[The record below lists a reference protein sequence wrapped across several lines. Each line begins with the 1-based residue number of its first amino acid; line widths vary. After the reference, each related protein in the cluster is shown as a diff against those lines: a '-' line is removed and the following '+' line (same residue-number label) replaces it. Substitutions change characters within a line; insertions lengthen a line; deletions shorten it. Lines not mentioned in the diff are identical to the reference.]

1 MDNTSDYQQMECS
14 RRRDKNSSKMKE
26 ENSPSESGLKDV
38 GHMRTKSD
46 ITPSLSSSGSGGKS
60 SRSFS
65 LSRSKSIASA
75 RDKWKFSN
83 SYGLLP
89 FLNRDLKQH
98 NLNQSLEKCS
108 EDSDSLRLRLNTESQ
123 ERQRLEREVGR
134 LVKMTEQ
141 YQEEILNL
149 RDQHKQFLAL
159 EGGPHESLSLM
170 YSNLLRKYEALSE
183 EYNKVVKSHND
194 AVNKTDQYQ
203 DQLKQYKNSY
213 ENILNERNKYKQQ
226 CTQAIRQW
234 DNALVENSR
243 LKEELGKTRKEKEEL
258 LKENEQAMNIRVKA
272 SQDIKR
278 LTAERNSALHEYSII
293 MSERETV
300 HKEMEKLQEELQGRA
315 VMNKEL
321 ELLQREIR
329 AAMTDRDKAMKD
341 LHEMRRKMEDKEN
354 MNPGNMNGQKDCDDN
369 SFNKAL
375 EEVKKLRAEK
385 TELESR
391 VQAAVMEADVA
402 KGRRDWAFSER
413 DKIMLESEG
422 VQLLCDKL
430 RKERDKAM
438 SDLADRIKDF
448 HDTKKQNN
456 VEEKMSLEKKDFA
469 IKKENDEKRNDFVS
483 KMIPRGETETTT
495 TASATPAKAVSKMF
509 SSSERVYSLSTNT
522 PTQGKESK
530 KPWAQLTE
538 TFKEKLDLVKGRRQ
552 SAEQAEDEEKVDFLA
567 QSDRVEKLGRKT
579 SDSESDCA
587 EGGGENGKYGKFSLE
602 NLDHKIQEMKQNK
615 AGGGGGGP
623 TGRSNILQQLRN
635 PQDVVQ
641 SHVLQVQSMF
651 QETLAAGQHQ
661 HQQNNKND
669 YFLGSS
675 ASETSL
681 NDSLKSGNLEEH
693 EVVSLYP
700 NDHDKSS
707 LTEEDCNLED
717 KDAVISYDV
726 KSREIKR
733 RSSSSSWRP
742 QQTCVTS
749 PKRTSPFPAV
759 KAGGSQE
766 YSYHN
771 LRSPGALSN
780 KAYCYPSID
789 SLYSKPSSI
798 FKHNRQTSSIYGC
811 RQLPIVP
818 HVEVPPL
825 PSTQP
830 YSSLPPDPAGGPG
843 GVYSRFSYP
852 SSLALAG
859 SNRLSLASTGGGNRL
874 SMSSIGHYHPLS
886 PPAMDQDF
894 HHASSGEVFPVFP
907 PDKPNPGDI
916 RQFHIEK
923 SGEQLGIKIEEVN
936 IQGEMAGI
944 FISSVSGAS
953 LAARVGLHVGDQL
966 LEVCG
971 INLRTAKYQHA
982 AQVLQ
987 TAGKSVDIKVQ
998 FNPDKFEVRDNSRA
1012 SVDSLYGY
1020 KSPSQPL
1027 YKSTPIRSESQLFQH
1042 ANSLTEEPKSR
1053 SSTLKSALNLELLPA
1068 AHSTLL
1074 GQQQQQEG
1082 EEEEEEGMFQY
1093 PARFTTYK
1101 SRLLQPVLRR
1111 SGELGVRL
1119 VGGNKVGIFIHSVD
1133 PQSPA
1138 GEVGLQCGDQ
1148 ILEYNGTDLRSATAE
1163 QAAYE
1168 LAKPVDK
1175 VIILAQYNPDKYRE
1189 IKDSPGDSYFIR
1201 AMFDRQI
1208 ESEGNSGSLQLCF
1221 EKDDI
1226 LLVDNT
1232 MYNGVPGN
1240 WSAWSLDKDGKK
1252 VKWGLIPSKY
1262 KVEESLLLKRAK
1274 GKTFSDGVYEFS
1286 NSTRR
1291 SFLRKIRGGDQ
1302 SNTKQGPED
1311 CKELAVYSDVES
1323 LLSHTDTEKLNS
1335 QLGGACSY
1343 LRVEKR
1349 SFTSVRSEREQ

>member
-1 MDNTSDYQQMECS
+1 M
-14 RRRDKNSSKMKE
+14 
-26 ENSPSESGLKDV
+26 
-38 GHMRTKSD
+38 
-46 ITPSLSSSGSGGKS
+46 
-60 SRSFS
+60 
-65 LSRSKSIASA
+65 
-75 RDKWKFSN
+75 
-83 SYGLLP
+83 
-89 FLNRDLKQH
+89 
-98 NLNQSLEKCS
+98 
-108 EDSDSLRLRLNTESQ
+108 
-123 ERQRLEREVGR
+123 
-134 LVKMTEQ
+134 
-141 YQEEILNL
+141 
-149 RDQHKQFLAL
+149 
-159 EGGPHESLSLM
+159 
-170 YSNLLRKYEALSE
+170 
-183 EYNKVVKSHND
+183 
-194 AVNKTDQYQ
+194 
-203 DQLKQYKNSY
+203 
-213 ENILNERNKYKQQ
+213 
-226 CTQAIRQW
+226 
-234 DNALVENSR
+234 ENSR

-300 HKEMEKLQEELQGRA
+300 HKEMEKLQEELQGRS

-341 LHEMRRKMEDKEN
+341 LHEMKRKMEDKEN
-354 MNPGNMNGQKDCDDN
+354 MNPGTVNGQKDCEDN
-369 SFNKAL
+369 TFNKAL
-375 EEVKKLRAEK
+375 EELKNLKSEK
-385 TELESR
+385 TELEGR

-438 SDLADRIKDF
+438 SDLADKIKELN
-448 HDTKKQNN
+448 DTRKQNN
-456 VEEKMSLEKKDFA
+456 LEEKMPLEKKDFA

-483 KMIPRGETETTT
+483 KMIPRGEPEPV
-495 TASATPAKAVSKMF
+495 AAATPSKAVSKMF

-522 PTQGKESK
+522 PSQGKESK

-567 QSDRVEKLGRKT
+567 QSDRGEKLGRKT
-579 SDSESDCA
+579 SDSESDA
-587 EGGGENGKYGKFSLE
+587 EGGGGEFQKYSLE
-602 NLDHKIQEMKQNK
+602 NLDNKILEMKQNK
-615 AGGGGGGP
+615 ACGQGAP
-623 TGRSNILQQLRN
+623 PGRSNILQHMRN

-641 SHVLQVQSMF
+641 SHYLQVQSMF

-661 HQQNNKND
+661 HQQQNNKND

-693 EVVSLYP
+693 EVVYP
-700 NDHDKSS
+700 HDHDKSS
-707 LTEEDCNLED
+707 ITEEECNLED
-717 KDAVISYDV
+717 KDTVISYDV
-726 KSREIKR
+726 KSREVKR

-742 QQTCVTS
+742 QQTSVTS

-759 KAGGSQE
+759 KAASSQE
-766 YSYHN
+766 YSYQN

-780 KAYCYPSID
+780 KAYYYPSID

-818 HVEVPPL
+818 HVEVPP
-825 PSTQP
+825 PVASQP
-830 YSSLPPDPAGGPG
+830 YSSLPPDPTGGPG
-843 GVYSRFSYP
+843 GVFSRFSYP

-886 PPAMDQDF
+886 PPALDQDY

-907 PDKPNPGDI
+907 PDKPSPGDI

-1027 YKSTPIRSESQLFQH
+1027 YKSTPIRSESQLYH
-1042 ANSLTEEPKSR
+1042 HVTSLTEEPKSR
-1053 SSTLKSALNLELLPA
+1053 SSTLKSALNLDLVPA
-1068 AHSTLL
+1068 AHSTML
-1074 GQQQQQEG
+1074 GQQQQ
-1082 EEEEEEGMFQY
+1082 EEEEEEMFEY

-1101 SRLLQPVLRR
+1101 SRLLQPLLRR

-1119 VGGNKVGIFIHSVD
+1119 VGGNAVGIFIHSVD

-1148 ILEYNGTDLRSATAE
+1148 
-1163 QAAYE
+1163 
-1168 LAKPVDK
+1168 V
-1175 VIILAQYNPDKYRE
+1175 
-1189 IKDSPGDSYFIR
+1189 
-1201 AMFDRQI
+1201 
-1208 ESEGNSGSLQLCF
+1208 
-1221 EKDDI
+1221 
-1226 LLVDNT
+1226 
-1232 MYNGVPGN
+1232 
-1240 WSAWSLDKDGKK
+1240 
-1252 VKWGLIPSKY
+1252 
-1262 KVEESLLLKRAK
+1262 
-1274 GKTFSDGVYEFS
+1274 
-1286 NSTRR
+1286 
-1291 SFLRKIRGGDQ
+1291 
-1302 SNTKQGPED
+1302 
-1311 CKELAVYSDVES
+1311 
-1323 LLSHTDTEKLNS
+1323 
-1335 QLGGACSY
+1335 
-1343 LRVEKR
+1343 
-1349 SFTSVRSEREQ
+1349 SFTTLL